1 MIQNT
6 GLSLS
11 AGLVTLQFQD
21 LKQAI
26 SVLKKE
32 NVKIELGPVK
42 REGALGK
49 ITSVYFRDPDVN
61 LVEVASYE
69 VEDAKLVQ

>member
-1 MIQNT
+1 M
-6 GLSLS
+6 
-11 AGLVTLQFQD
+11 
-21 LKQAI
+21 KQAI
-26 SVLKKE
+26 SLLKKE

-69 VEDAKLVQ
+69 VEDAKLVK